1 MRERKGGNGG
11 EMAAGVQREWW
22 VSTLVASG
30 AGVSLAI
37 LGAAGTGDVPL
48 GWRVLYWAPLM
59 VLNSGLGLF
68 LSAALRPRLPAGAS
82 PVLSWGILTAAITP
96 AAVLFCWVYGALF
109 SIPSGMTPPSLLE
122 ILAPS
127 VVITA
132 AMTGVFMLIERPGA
146 FTRQP
151 EMKSGETLSGP
162 ALLRRLP
169 PRLAGA
175 RVYAVRSEDHYL
187 KVFTS
192 RGEDLI
198 LMRLSDAIAELDG
211 LEGAQTH
218 RSWWV
223 AREAVQGVEREGDRV
238 YLKIEGDGRVPVSRP
253 NLRPLRDAGW
263 L

>member
-48 GWRVLYWAPLM
+48 GWRILYWAPLM
-59 VLNSGLGLF
+59 VLNSGLGLS

-96 AAVLFCWVYGALF
+96 AAVLFCWAYGALF
-109 SIPSGMTPPSLLE
+109 SLPSGMTPPSLQA

-127 VVITA
+127 LVITA
-132 AMTGVFMLIERPGA
+132 VMTGIFMLIERPGA

-151 EMKSGETLSGP
+151 AAAGDEAPPGP
-162 ALLRRLP
+162 AFVRRLP

-187 KVFTS
+187 RVFTS
-192 RGEDLI
+192 GGEDLI

-238 YLKIEGDGRVPVSRP
+238 YLKLEGDGRVPVSRP

>member
-1 MRERKGGNGG
+1 MRERRG
-11 EMAAGVQREWW
+11 EGEVETAPGVRREWR
-22 VSTLVASG
+22 VAALVASG

-68 LSAALRPRLPAGAS
+68 LSAVLRPRLPAGAS

-96 AAVLFCWVYGALF
+96 AAVLFCWAYGALF
-109 SIPSGMTPPSLLE
+109 SIPSGMTPPSLSE

-151 EMKSGETLSGP
+151 EAKSGEPPSGP
-162 ALLRRLP
+162 AFLRRLP

-238 YLKIEGDGRVPVSRP
+238 YLRIEGGGRVPVSRP